1 MRVVQGRTG
10 HDTSRDEAGP
20 CLETITLDRHVQRK
34 RMCEGIQSVP
44 KSLRETS
51 KTQPK
56 WPKVALVQKML
67 KNEFA

>member
-1 MRVVQGRTG
+1 MYV
-10 HDTSRDEAGP
+10 
-20 CLETITLDRHVQRK
+20 
-34 RMCEGIQSVP
+34 QSVP

-67 KNEFA
+67 KNEFAK